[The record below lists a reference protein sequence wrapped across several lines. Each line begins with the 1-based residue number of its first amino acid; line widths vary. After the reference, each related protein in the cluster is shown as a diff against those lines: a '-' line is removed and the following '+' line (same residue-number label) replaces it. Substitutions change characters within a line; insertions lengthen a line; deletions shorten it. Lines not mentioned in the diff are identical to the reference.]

1 MRKTVF
7 CVVLL
12 SALAGCSR
20 PGQPEAVEE
29 GKDAKGNPTIHVN
42 GEQVER
48 NLDQAGQDLKQAG
61 REMKEGAQ
69 EAGQAIQEGAEK
81 MDEKYGPAAREM
93 LGDAAIT
100 ARIKAKLMADPEIKS
115 LHIDV
120 DTVDGRVALNG
131 KVSSA
136 DQRAEAEKLA
146 SHTDGVRSIVNLIQ
160 VAGQETPPPQPP
172 HP

>member
-1 MRKTVF
+1 MRKTAF
-7 CVVLL
+7 CIVLL
-12 SALAGCSR
+12 AALAGCSR

-29 GKDAKGNPTIHVN
+29 GKDANGNPTIHVD

-48 NLDQAGQDLKQAG
+48 NLDQAGQELKQAG
-61 REMKEGAQ
+61 RDMKEGA
-69 EAGQAIQEGAEK
+69 EDAGQAIQEGAEK
-81 MDEKYGPAAREM
+81 IDEKYGPAAREM

-100 ARIKAKLMADPEIKS
+100 ARIKAKLVADPEIKS

-146 SHTDGVRSIVNLIQ
+146 SHTDGVKSIVNLIQ
-160 VAGQETPPPQPP
+160 VAGQETPPPGR
-172 HP
+172 